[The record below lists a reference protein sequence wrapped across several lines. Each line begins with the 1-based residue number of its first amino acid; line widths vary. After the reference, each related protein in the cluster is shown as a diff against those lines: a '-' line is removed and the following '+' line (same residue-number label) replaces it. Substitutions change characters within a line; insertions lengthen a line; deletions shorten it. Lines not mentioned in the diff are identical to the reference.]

1 MSVDTL
7 KTETTHLLADA
18 DERVREAEHD
28 LAEGSDATKIK
39 AAGDLAILKRQRDEL
54 RRRLDEIERAPHS
67 RLSDMAEQLK
77 EEGMLLK
84 QSLQSWVS
92 GH

>member
-7 KTETTHLLADA
+7 KTETVHLLADA
-18 DERVREAEHD
+18 DERVRMAEHD
-28 LAEGSDATKIK
+28 LADGDEAAKTK
-39 AAGDLAILKRQRDEL
+39 AAGDLTVLKQQRDDLRQRL
-54 RRRLDEIERAPHS
+54 GEIEKAPHNALGDLMQQI
-67 RLSDMAEQLK
+67 R

-84 QSLQSWVS
+84 KSLQGLVA